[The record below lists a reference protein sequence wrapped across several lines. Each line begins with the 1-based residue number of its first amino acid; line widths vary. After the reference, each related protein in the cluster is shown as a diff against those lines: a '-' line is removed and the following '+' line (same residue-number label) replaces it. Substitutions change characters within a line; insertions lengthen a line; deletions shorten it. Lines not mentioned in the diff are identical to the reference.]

1 MDKSARYAKKKKT
14 RSFFFARIL
23 VQEFKMD
30 EWGTDVYSVN
40 QPRRDDIAP
49 SRSASPTLRII
60 VQSSHNTIDENGP
73 DGTAYTE
80 LGKF

>member
-1 MDKSARYAKKKKT
+1 
-14 RSFFFARIL
+14 
-23 VQEFKMD
+23 MD